1 MATQPLTDADKARLA
16 DTARRYA
23 QARGMPLPLAR
34 QIVWQAVQT
43 KGLEIACSLAP
54 ADAAAKPAPRS
65 LPQAARA
72 AFEQIGRKLGRRT
85 AAAAD
90 LAPSPLRGEGWGEGG
105 DACANPQKGDA

>member
-43 KGLEIACSLAP
+43 KGLEIACALAP
-54 ADAAAKPAPRS
+54 DDVGAACGGDRGHRP
-65 LPQAARA
+65 LPQAAQA
-72 AFEQIGRKLGRRT
+72 AFDQINRKL
-85 AAAAD
+85 
-90 LAPSPLRGEGWGEGG
+90 
-105 DACANPQKGDA
+105 KGARA